1 MSPEKIEKRYVGRE
15 LSWLSF
21 NERVLQEADD
31 KETPLIER
39 LKFLGIYSNNR
50 DEFFRVRVATLK
62 RLISMGKDAENV
74 VLGDPERML
83 EEVNREVVRQ
93 QKRFDAVYASLSK
106 ELEAEGIHMVNENNL
121 SVAQAE
127 FVSMYFQEQVRP
139 TLVPIMLDLA
149 PHFPYLRDKSL
160 YFIIRLSSSKKKA
173 KHTHCVIEL
182 PSDVLPR
189 FVVLPEDS
197 TGVHIIFLDD
207 VIRHNLGSMFTH
219 MPYDTFEA
227 YTIKMTRDSEL
238 ELSNDVSQSYLE
250 KLERSLQKRKKG
262 SPVRFVY
269 DREMPNDMLRMV
281 LKAVKFKGT
290 SSLIAGARYHNFKD
304 FMSFPE
310 VGGKKLRQKRLKP
323 LPHPDLP
330 AGTSFIEVMRHK
342 DVMLCYPYHSFNPVI
357 DLIREAAID
366 PKVTHIK
373 MTLYRV
379 ANNSLVVK
387 SLINAVRNGKDVTVV
402 VELQARFDEESNI
415 YWSKKLQD
423 EGARVI
429 FGVPGLKVHAKLLLI
444 ARKEGSRTRNY
455 VRIGTG
461 NFNEQTSRIY
471 SDHSLF
477 TTDPRL
483 GNEVERLFH
492 FFEKNYEVG
501 TYRHLLV
508 SPFYMRKRWEKL
520 IDTEIENAR
529 AGIDAYIIIKVNN
542 LVDRGII
549 DKLYEASAAGV
560 KVTLIV
566 RGMCSLRPGVKG
578 LSDNITAISI
588 VGRYLE
594 HSRILIFA
602 NGGDEKMY
610 ISSADLMAR
619 NLDLRSEVACPIY
632 DVEIKEQVRQMI
644 EEQLRD
650 NVKARIVDS
659 DLDNRFV
666 QRKGVAIESHVTMH
680 EYYRNLLENR
690 A

>member
-1 MSPEKIEKRYVGRE
+1 MSKTEKRYIGRE

-21 NERVLQEADD
+21 NERVLQEAEDNH
-31 KETPLIER
+31 TPLIER

-50 DEFFRVRVATLK
+50 DEFFRVRVASLK
-62 RLISMGKDAENV
+62 RLTQLGKEAENL
-74 VLGDPERML
+74 VLGDPVKML
-83 EEVNREVVRQ
+83 DEVNKEVVRQ
-93 QKRFDAVYASLSK
+93 QKRFDSVYASLLK
-106 ELEAEGIHMVNENNL
+106 ELEDEGIYILNERQLNAKQ
-121 SVAQAE
+121 SE
-127 FVSMYFQEQVRP
+127 WVSNYFQEQVRP

-149 PHFPYLRDKSL
+149 PDFPYLRDKSL
-160 YFIIRLSSSKKKA
+160 YFVIRLSDTQKRA
-173 KHTHCVIEL
+173 KPTHSLIEL

-189 FVVLPEDS
+189 FVVIPGEGPD
-197 TGVHIIFLDD
+197 THIIMLDD
-207 VIRHNLGSMFTH
+207 VVRHNLGSIFTH
-219 MPYDTFEA
+219 MPYDNFEA

-238 ELSNDVSQSYLE
+238 ELENDVSRSYLE
-250 KLERSLQKRKKG
+250 KMERSLQKRKKG
-262 SPVRFVY
+262 SPVRLVY
-269 DREMPNDMLRMV
+269 DKAMPAPMLQMV

-310 VGGKKLRQKRLKP
+310 VGNKKLRLKKLP
-323 LPHPDLP
+323 LLPHPDLP
-330 AGTSFIEVMRHK
+330 QGSSFIEVMRKK

-366 PKVTHIK
+366 PKVTSIK

-379 ANNSLVVK
+379 ASNSNVVK
-387 SLINAVRNGKDVTVV
+387 SLINAIRNGKAVTVV

-423 EGARVI
+423 EGAKVI

-444 ARKEGSRTRNY
+444 NRKEGSRTRNY

-461 NFNEQTSRIY
+461 NFNEQTSKIY

-483 GNEVERLFH
+483 ANEVERLFN
-492 FFEKNYEVG
+492 FYEKNYEVG

-520 IDTEIENAR
+520 IDTEIDNAR
-529 AGIDAYIIIKVNN
+529 NGMDAYIIIKVNN
-542 LVDRGII
+542 LVDKGII
-549 DKLYEASAAGV
+549 DKLYEASKAGV
-560 KVTLIV
+560 KVNLIV
-566 RGMCSLRPGVKG
+566 RGMCSLKVGVKG
-578 LSDNITAISI
+578 LSDNIEGRSI

-602 NGGDEKMY
+602 NGGDERMY

-632 DVEIKEQVRQMI
+632 DPEIRNQVRKMV
-644 EEQLRD
+644 EDQLRD
-650 NVKARIVDS
+650 NVKARV
-659 DLDNRFV
+659 LDQYLSNEFV
-666 QRKGVAIESHVTMH
+666 EKKGEPFESHLTLH
-680 EYYRNLLENR
+680 DYYRNLICAE
-690 A
+690 